1 MTAEVVA
8 ALIRRGDKFL
18 ICRRPANKKR
28 GLLWEFVGGK
38 VEKGETKQEAL
49 KRECKEEL
57 DVEIAVGEEFFE
69 VNYVYPDLTITLTV
83 FFAEITAG
91 KLTLKEHADVKW
103 ITKDEI
109 DNYDFCPADESVLEK
124 IKREF

>member
-1 MTAEVVA
+1 VTAEVVA

-69 VNYVYPDLTITLTV
+69 VNHEYPDLTITLTL
-83 FFAEITAG
+83 FFAEIISG
-91 KLTLKEHADVKW
+91 NLTLKEHADAKW
-103 ITKDEI
+103 ITKEEI
-109 DNYDFCPADESVLEK
+109 DNYEFCPADEIVLEK